1 VLQLCLTASKP
12 FALELSIT
20 DEMGSRRRLN
30 ISSGFSKVHAT
41 LMHAQVPLLGMEER
55 RGVRLTLCIGGALSL
70 RCNHGLCYSKHHA
83 QHMLVNK
90 HAAYRAVA
98 SITALLEHISDLV
111 DIVKH
116 CFKTVYRTLD
126 MVKISPSLKLRKVR

>member
-1 VLQLCLTASKP
+1 VGLEQQFLVLQLCLTASKP

-55 RGVRLTLCIGGALSL
+55 RGVWLTLCIGEASRLH
-70 RCNHGLCYSKHHA
+70 CNHLLRQHHSS
-83 QHMLVNK
+83 HTLVDMY
-90 HAAYRAVA
+90 AAY
-98 SITALLEHISDLV
+98 
-111 DIVKH
+111 
-116 CFKTVYRTLD
+116 
-126 MVKISPSLKLRKVR
+126 